1 VALLLA
7 IVAMVIQSVI
17 LVMRTVFAAMQ
28 LIRLGPHRD
37 SEAYGFGADGL
48 WTLGLVFAACAVS
61 LLSTRHRRLV
71 TCQFWCAIMLASWA
85 CLLVPP
91 VRVTAAGGLERTA
104 CTLTLLAALAM
115 VLALAAI
122 ATGWLEHRERRQVAW
137 PGLSD
142 FARGTRPWP
151 GLGLSAAVIAA
162 AVVLLVCYHLAV
174 PVAVGWGGFRLAA
187 FVATGSAA
195 LAALACFSLVG
206 RMWSVSL
213 ADAAMALASVS
224 LCSLATAAV
233 PAEPANLAERYP
245 LIFNAM
251 IVGLAV
257 ATGGCTRLGSI
268 WQQQREVGRAR
279 MTAGRLIPH
288 ARRFAFLN
296 AALALVVSVAM
307 ALWPRQRSIATMD
320 HIYIRVVAGFS
331 ANLFLLLVML
341 WCSRQLRRPTFHI
354 LTLLVLASTVA
365 FLIVRIVPFTAQFG

>member
-1 VALLLA
+1 
-7 IVAMVIQSVI
+7 
-17 LVMRTVFAAMQ
+17 
-28 LIRLGPHRD
+28 
-37 SEAYGFGADGL
+37 
-48 WTLGLVFAACAVS
+48 
-61 LLSTRHRRLV
+61 
-71 TCQFWCAIMLASWA
+71 
-85 CLLVPP
+85 
-91 VRVTAAGGLERTA
+91 
-104 CTLTLLAALAM
+104 
-115 VLALAAI
+115 
-122 ATGWLEHRERRQVAW
+122 
-137 PGLSD
+137 
-142 FARGTRPWP
+142 
-151 GLGLSAAVIAA
+151 LSAAVIAA